1 MPIKPHFPLRIFY
14 DGSCLVCATK
24 IAYYLR
30 RNHGNRLTGVDI
42 SSPEFDPQPCNI
54 SLDAFMYELHAID
67 RTGEVYRGVEAFR
80 AIWQAFPASTFYG
93 ALGSIITLPL
103 ITPPARLLYK
113 AFARIRPYL
122 PKRRNTCDN
131 GTCTIKKK
139 D

>member
-14 DGSCLVCATK
+14 DGSCLVCATE

-42 SSPEFDPQPCNI
+42 NSPEFDPQPFNI

-80 AIWQAFPASTFYG
+80 AIWLAFPASTFYG

-103 ITPPARLLYK
+103 INRPARLIYK

-122 PKRRNTCDN
+122 PKKRNTCDS
-131 GTCTIKKK
+131 GACTIKRKE
-139 D
+139 